1 MLFTVL
7 KNISLNKQ
15 VRLEG
20 KFILPIIKY
29 TFMYKTLFKQR
40 NWLPGEGVEPTLL
53 DVFKTSLEK
62 ALGNLVCLIVD
73 TVLSRRME

>member
-7 KNISLNKQ
+7 KNISLNHQ

-29 TFMYKTLFKQR
+29 TFMYKTLSKQR
-40 NWLPGEGVEPTLL
+40 NWLPGEGVEPMLL

-73 TVLSRRME
+73 TALSRKME

>member
-1 MLFTVL
+1 
-7 KNISLNKQ
+7 
-15 VRLEG
+15 
-20 KFILPIIKY
+20 
-29 TFMYKTLFKQR
+29 MYKTLFKQR

>member
-1 MLFTVL
+1 
-7 KNISLNKQ
+7 
-15 VRLEG
+15 
-20 KFILPIIKY
+20 
-29 TFMYKTLFKQR
+29 MYKTLFKQR
-40 NWLPGEGVEPTLL
+40 NWLPGEGV